1 MSGGRT
7 GLIELDRLR
16 TGRLLGVGRA
26 AAVLPRPAARVRRP
40 IACSNALRARAI
52 DAPAMARL
60 ERAALSEDAPGMGAA
75 ILPFSQFLPPKPGA
89 L

>member
-1 MSGGRT
+1 
-7 GLIELDRLR
+7 LIELDRLR

-26 AAVLPRPAARVRRP
+26 AAVVPQPAARVRRP

-52 DAPAMARL
+52 DVPALARL
-60 ERAALSEDAPGMGAA
+60 ERAARSADALATGAA
-75 ILPFSQFLPPKPGA
+75 ILPFNQFLLPKPGA